1 MSKNQGKWRDIAIE
15 DLERHADNMTLFG
28 RDFTLLVDGKPLSD
42 IQTSL
47 FVKEINVDTGAITDV
62 TYTSNVILDDPIEP
76 LNERE
81 QMLCDWWAK
90 RIEEELLGQLLG
102 KPSEY
107 QQSLRAAGAKV

>member
-1 MSKNQGKWRDIAIE
+1 VSENPGKWRDIAIE

-28 RDFTLLVDGKPLSD
+28 RDFTLLVDGKPLD
-42 IQTSL
+42 TIPTNL
-47 FVKEINVDTGAITDV
+47 FVNEIDVDTGDITAV
-62 TYTSNVILDDPIEP
+62 TYTTNIILDDPIEP

-90 RIEEELLGQLLG
+90 KIEEDLIRQLLG